1 MRLRSHADF
10 CPMLPAMPLYPCN
23 LPSGSR
29 FLRKGESMK
38 PAFLLLVLF
47 SLTAPVWATMRD
59 NRDTQLTCN
68 NISREISRERSL
80 SCEVRESNLGPS
92 GRLEIEP
99 GHNGGI
105 TVKGWAQNSVLVR
118 ARLEA
123 WAEND
128 MEARNIASQIRV
140 ETAGGQIRATGPDF
154 DGFLRSDRY
163 RSWAVSFEVFT
174 PWNTDLTMGAHNGGI
189 MISDIPGRFDF
200 QSHNGGVRLA
210 RVAGD
215 VKGGAPKG
223 EINGDL
229 NEHTWEG
236 SHRKPPP
243 HNGGVTLLLPAS
255 YPASLETESN
265 RGRLDSD
272 FPVTVRGRLD
282 DNNLNFNIG
291 SGGPVIKVSTHN
303 GGIRLRKN

>member
-1 MRLRSHADF
+1 
-10 CPMLPAMPLYPCN
+10 
-23 LPSGSR
+23 
-29 FLRKGESMK
+29 
-38 PAFLLLVLF
+38 
-47 SLTAPVWATMRD
+47 MRD

-68 NISREISRERSL
+68 NISREISRERAL
-80 SCEVRESNLGPS
+80 SCEVRESTLGPS
-92 GRLEIEP
+92 GRLDIEP

-128 MEARNIASQIRV
+128 TEARNIASQIRV
-140 ETAGGQIRATGPDF
+140 DAAGGQIRATGPDF

-163 RSWAVSFEVFT
+163 RSWAVSFEIFT
-174 PWNTDLTMGAHNGGI
+174 PWNTDLTMGSHNGGI
-189 MISDIPGRFDF
+189 TISDIRGRIDF

-215 VKGGAPKG
+215 VKGETHNG
-223 EINGDL
+223 EINVEL
-229 NEHTWEG
+229 NGNTWEG
-236 SHRKPPP
+236 RQLELST

-255 YPASLETESN
+255 YSASLETESN

-282 DNNLNFNIG
+282 EKNLNFNIG
-291 SGGPVIKVSTHN
+291 SGGPLIKVNTHN

>member
-1 MRLRSHADF
+1 
-10 CPMLPAMPLYPCN
+10 
-23 LPSGSR
+23 
-29 FLRKGESMK
+29 MK
-38 PAFLLLVLF
+38 PAFAFLVVI
-47 SLTAPVWATMRD
+47 SLTVPARAQMRD
-59 NRDTQLTCN
+59 NRDMQLTCN
-68 NISREISRERSL
+68 NISRDISRERSL

-92 GRLEIEP
+92 GRLDIEP

-128 MEARNIASQIRV
+128 TEARNIASQIRV
-140 ETAGGQIRATGPDF
+140 EAAGGQIRATGPDF

-163 RSWAVSFEVFT
+163 RSWTVSFEIFT
-174 PWNTDLTMGAHNGGI
+174 PWNTDLTIGSHNGGI
-189 MISDIPGRFDF
+189 TISDIRGRIDF

-215 VKGGAPKG
+215 VKGETHNG
-223 EINGDL
+223 EINAEL
-229 NEHTWEG
+229 NGNTWEG
-236 SHRKPPP
+236 RQLELST

-255 YPASLETESN
+255 YSASMETESN

-282 DNNLNFNIG
+282 EKNLNFNIG
-291 SGGPVIKVSTHN
+291 SGGPLIKVSTHN

>member
-1 MRLRSHADF
+1 
-10 CPMLPAMPLYPCN
+10 
-23 LPSGSR
+23 
-29 FLRKGESMK
+29 MK
-38 PAFLLLVLF
+38 PAFAFLVVI
-47 SLTAPVWATMRD
+47 SLTVPARAQMRD
-59 NRDTQLTCN
+59 NRDMQLTCN
-68 NISREISRERSL
+68 NISREISRDRSL

-92 GRLEIEP
+92 GRLDIEP

-128 MEARNIASQIRV
+128 TEARNIASQIRV
-140 ETAGGQIRATGPDF
+140 EAAGGQIRATGPDF

-163 RSWAVSFEVFT
+163 RSWAVTFEIFT
-174 PWNTDLTMGAHNGGI
+174 PWNTDLTMGSHNGGI
-189 MISDIPGRFDF
+189 TISDIRGRIDF

-215 VKGGAPKG
+215 VKGETHNG
-223 EINGDL
+223 EINAEL
-229 NEHTWEG
+229 NGNTWEG
-236 SHRKPPP
+236 RQLDLST

-255 YPASLETESN
+255 YSANLETESN

-282 DNNLNFNIG
+282 EKNLNFNIG
-291 SGGPVIKVSTHN
+291 SGGPLIKVSTHN

>member
-1 MRLRSHADF
+1 
-10 CPMLPAMPLYPCN
+10 
-23 LPSGSR
+23 
-29 FLRKGESMK
+29 MK
-38 PAFLLLVLF
+38 PAFAFLVVI
-47 SLTAPVWATMRD
+47 SLTVPARAQMRD
-59 NRDTQLTCN
+59 NRDMQLTCN
-68 NISREISRERSL
+68 NISRDISRERSL

-92 GRLEIEP
+92 GRLDIEP

-128 MEARNIASQIRV
+128 TEARNIASQIRV
-140 ETAGGQIRATGPDF
+140 EAAGGQIRATGPDF

-163 RSWAVSFEVFT
+163 RSWTVSFEIFT
-174 PWNTDLTMGAHNGGI
+174 PWNTDLTMGSHNGGI
-189 MISDIPGRFDF
+189 TISDIRGRIDF

-210 RVAGD
+210 RVGGD
-215 VKGGAPKG
+215 VKGETHNG
-223 EINGDL
+223 EINAEL
-229 NEHTWEG
+229 NGNTWEG
-236 SHRKPPP
+236 RQLELST

-255 YPASLETESN
+255 YSASLETDSN

-282 DNNLNFNIG
+282 EKNLNFNIG
-291 SGGPVIKVSTHN
+291 SGGPLIKVSTHN

>member
-1 MRLRSHADF
+1 
-10 CPMLPAMPLYPCN
+10 
-23 LPSGSR
+23 
-29 FLRKGESMK
+29 MK
-38 PAFLLLVLF
+38 PAFAFLVVIN
-47 SLTAPVWATMRD
+47 LTVPARAQMRD
-59 NRDTQLTCN
+59 NRDMQLTCD

-92 GRLEIEP
+92 GRLDIEP

-128 MEARNIASQIRV
+128 TEARNIASQIRV
-140 ETAGGQIRATGPDF
+140 EAAGGQIRASGPDF

-163 RSWAVSFEVFT
+163 RSWAVTFEIFT
-174 PWNTDLTMGAHNGGI
+174 PWSTDLTMGSHNGGI
-189 MISDIPGRFDF
+189 TISDIRGRIDF

-215 VKGGAPKG
+215 VKGETHNG
-223 EINGDL
+223 EINAEL
-229 NEHTWEG
+229 NGNTWEG
-236 SHRKPPP
+236 RQLELST

-255 YPASLETESN
+255 YSASLETESN

-282 DNNLNFNIG
+282 EKNLNFNIG
-291 SGGPVIKVSTHN
+291 SGGPLIKVSTHN

>member
-1 MRLRSHADF
+1 
-10 CPMLPAMPLYPCN
+10 
-23 LPSGSR
+23 
-29 FLRKGESMK
+29 MK
-38 PAFLLLVLF
+38 PAFAFLVVI
-47 SLTAPVWATMRD
+47 SLTVPARAQMRD
-59 NRDTQLTCN
+59 NRDMQLTCN

-92 GRLEIEP
+92 GRLDIEP

-128 MEARNIASQIRV
+128 TEARNIASQIRV
-140 ETAGGQIRATGPDF
+140 EAAGGQIRATGPDF

-163 RSWAVSFEVFT
+163 RSWAVTFEIFT
-174 PWNTDLTMGAHNGGI
+174 PWSTNLTMGSHNGGI
-189 MISDIPGRFDF
+189 TISDIRGRIDF

-215 VKGGAPKG
+215 VKGETHNG
-223 EINGDL
+223 EINAEL
-229 NEHTWEG
+229 NGNTWEG
-236 SHRKPPP
+236 RQLELST
-243 HNGGVTLLLPAS
+243 HNGGVTLFLPAS
-255 YPASLETESN
+255 YSASLETESN

-282 DNNLNFNIG
+282 EKNLNFNIG
-291 SGGPVIKVSTHN
+291 SGGPLIKVSTHN

>member
-1 MRLRSHADF
+1 
-10 CPMLPAMPLYPCN
+10 
-23 LPSGSR
+23 
-29 FLRKGESMK
+29 MK
-38 PAFLLLVLF
+38 PAFAFLILI
-47 SLTAPVWATMRD
+47 SLMAPGRAQVRD

-68 NISREISRERSL
+68 NISREISRERAL
-80 SCEVRESNLGPS
+80 SCEVRETTIGPS
-92 GRLEIEP
+92 GRLDIEP
-99 GHNGGI
+99 GRNGGI
-105 TVKGWAQNSVLVR
+105 AVKGWAQNNMLIR

-128 MEARNIASQIRV
+128 SEARNIASQIRV

-163 RSWAVSFEVFT
+163 RSWAVSFEIFT
-174 PWNTDLTMGAHNGGI
+174 PWNTDLTLESHNGGI
-189 MISDIPGRFDF
+189 TISDIRGQIDV
-200 QSHNGGVRLA
+200 QSHNGEVFLT

-215 VKGGAPKG
+215 VRGETHNGG
-223 EINGDL
+223 INVEL
-229 NEHTWEG
+229 NGNTWEG
-236 SHRKPPP
+236 RQLELST

-255 YPASLETESN
+255 YSASLETQSN
-265 RGRLDSD
+265 RGRVDSD

-282 DNNLNFNIG
+282 EKNLNFNIG